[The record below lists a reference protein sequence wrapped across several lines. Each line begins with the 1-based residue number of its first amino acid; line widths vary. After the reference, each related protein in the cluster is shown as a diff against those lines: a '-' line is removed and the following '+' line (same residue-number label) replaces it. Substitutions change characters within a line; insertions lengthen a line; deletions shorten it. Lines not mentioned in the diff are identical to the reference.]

1 MAMANHPI
9 NLSYNLGAPAPG
21 FGHPQRLN
29 PTRLDHFP
37 KPLLAKDRNLLAMES
52 EGRQLAGSAVTNQ
65 ADALDTGIS
74 FEHQFAGQF
83 ISFSAGDLAL
93 RAAQLFLTRHPE
105 IAARYGPR
113 PEAKWCE
120 NFSARLADLSAALA
134 AGRHEIFANQLAWSR
149 TAFAAR
155 NVPVSDLR
163 LSVEVLGEVLQ
174 DSCPPDDA
182 ALVAR
187 FIQEGLLAIDRAKD
201 ALPTELT
208 PGTRFGTLAASFLL
222 CIFQGDRVGASEIV
236 LAPARTGELSLRDA
250 YLHVFVP
257 VQQELGRMWHMNEI
271 TVAEEHFATATIQL
285 VMAQLLPLAK
295 RKPFDGRIMIAG
307 SCAGNAH
314 ELGVRFVADFFELD
328 GWRAIYLGP
337 NVPAEDLI
345 LAVNDF
351 RAHLVAL
358 SACLPTQLRAVE
370 ETVNAIRQSGLHKQP
385 KIILGGQAFKGT
397 NYLWRDYGADGHA
410 CSADEAIAV
419 ADRLV
424 PVVATT
430 L

>member
-1 MAMANHPI
+1 MANLPN

-21 FGHPQRLN
+21 FGHPQSLN
-29 PTRLDHFP
+29 SSPLDHFS
-37 KPLLAKDRNLLAMES
+37 KLAQPANRNLLTMQS
-52 EGRQLAGSAVTNQ
+52 EGRQPTDVTASNHT
-65 ADALDTGIS
+65 DALTTGIS

-83 ISFSAGDLAL
+83 ITFSAGDLAL
-93 RAAQLFLTRHPE
+93 RAAQRFLARNPDL
-105 IAARYGPR
+105 AARYAPR
-113 PEAKWCE
+113 PESKWQE
-120 NFSARLADLSAALA
+120 NFSARLADLAAALA

-155 NVPVSDLR
+155 GVPVTDLR
-163 LSVEVLGEVLQ
+163 KSVEVLGEVLNE
-174 DSCPPDDA
+174 SCPPEDA

-187 FIQEGLLAIDRAKD
+187 FIHEGLAAIDRAKD
-201 ALPTELT
+201 TLPTELT
-208 PGTRFGTLAASFLL
+208 AGTRFGKLAASFLL
-222 CIFQGDRVGASEIV
+222 CIFQGDRVGASELV

-250 YLHVFVP
+250 YIHVFVP

-285 VMAQLLPLAK
+285 VMAQLLPLAR
-295 RKPFDGRIMIAG
+295 RKPFDGRVMIAG

-314 ELGVRFVADFFELD
+314 ELGVRFVADFFELE

-345 LAVNDF
+345 LAINDF

-358 SACLPTQLRAVE
+358 SACLATQLRSIE
-370 ETVNAIRQSGLHKQP
+370 ETIVAIRHSALAQQP
-385 KIILGGQAFKGT
+385 KIILGGQAFQGT
-397 NYLWRDYGADGHA
+397 SYLWRDYGADGYA
-410 CSADEAIAV
+410 SSADEAVAV

-424 PVVATT
+424 PKVVAT